1 MAGPRE
7 VNAEE
12 EGVGLLGVLGV
23 VMGGPAAGETSPGV
37 GIRTEGAGGEGG

>member
-23 VMGGPAAGETSPGV
+23 VMGGPAAGETSPGA
-37 GIRTEGAGGEGG
+37 GIGTEGAGGEGG